1 MAWYFWVLLQALGH
15 VSDYLF
21 VCLSSEVVMV
31 DHGLSIIGMQDR
43 DRFVIASIRSLSRGH
58 VQFGEAL
65 LQIDIEILKCG
76 CIFLSCIAL
85 SRVRSQESG
94 VVLLLHRVC

>member
-1 MAWYFWVLLQALGH
+1 MAWYFWVLLQTLGH

-21 VCLSSEVVMV
+21 VCLPSEVVVV

-43 DRFVIASIRSLSRGH
+43 DRFVIASIRSLRRGH

-65 LQIDIEILKCG
+65 LQIDIEVLKYG
-76 CIFLSCIAL
+76 CIFLFCIAV
-85 SRVRSQESG
+85 SRVWSQKSG
-94 VVLLLHRVC
+94 VVLLLHRSC